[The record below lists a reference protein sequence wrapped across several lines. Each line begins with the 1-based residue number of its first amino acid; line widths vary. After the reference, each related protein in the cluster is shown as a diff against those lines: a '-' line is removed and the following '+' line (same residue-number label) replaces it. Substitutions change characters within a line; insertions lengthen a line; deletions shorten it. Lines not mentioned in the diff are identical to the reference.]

1 MANLVEPTT
10 EPVPEG
16 YPPPDMVEDAGK
28 PSGIRVLHLM
38 AGGAIGG
45 AERFFERCVRALGRS
60 GLDQHAVIRPHP
72 ARMRLLAEAGVG
84 FSPARFGGPLDW
96 RTPLALRREVRRIR
110 PDVVLAWM
118 SRAARFMP
126 SGRHVPAARLGGY
139 YDLKYYRRCRHLV
152 GNTPD
157 IRRYLVAAGWPE
169 DRAHYLP
176 NFVDD
181 GPMPPLSRPDGEP
194 VLLALG
200 RLHRSK
206 GFDVAVRA
214 LARLDGGI
222 LWLAGDG
229 PERAALGR
237 LVESL
242 GLGPRVR
249 FLGWRDDTAA
259 LLATADLLLCPSRHE
274 PLGNTV
280 IEAWAHHVPVVAA
293 AADGPKAL
301 MAGNGAGRLVPADNP
316 EALADAIRE
325 VLSDAVLRARL
336 VRLGREAYEA
346 SYTETAVVRAYRA
359 FLERIAADTSG
370 R

>member
-1 MANLVEPTT
+1 MPAGPTGGSA
-10 EPVPEG
+10 PEG
-16 YPPPDMVEDAGK
+16 CPADDMVEGAGG

-38 AGGAIGG
+38 AGGAVGG
-45 AERFFERCVRALGRS
+45 AERFFERCVRALGHS
-60 GLDQHAVIRPHP
+60 GLDQHIVIRPHP
-72 ARMRLLAEAGVG
+72 ARVELLAGAGIG
-84 FSPARFGGPLDW
+84 LSAAPFGGPLDW
-96 RTPLALRREVRRIR
+96 RTPAVLRREVRRVR

-126 SGRHVPAARLGGY
+126 TGLHVPAARLGGY
-139 YDLKYYRRCRHLV
+139 YNLKYYRRCRHLV
-152 GNTPD
+152 GNTRD

-181 GPMPPLSRPDGEP
+181 EPMPPLPRPDGEP
-194 VLLALG
+194 ILLALG
-200 RLHRSK
+200 RLHRNK

-214 LARLDGGI
+214 LARLDGGV

-229 PERAALGR
+229 PERTALAR
-237 LVESL
+237 LAESL
-242 GLGPRVR
+242 GVGSRVR

-259 LLATADLLLCPSRHE
+259 LLATADLVLCPSRHE

-280 IEAWAHHVPVVAA
+280 IEAWAHRVPVVAA

-301 MAGNGAGRLVPADNP
+301 IGENGAGRLVPVDSP
-316 EALADAIRE
+316 GALAGAIGE
-325 VLSDAVLRARL
+325 VLSDTALRARL

-359 FLERIAADTSG
+359 FLERIAADG
-370 R
+370 AAR